1 VFETNFDGDLDTYLT
16 RMATETKQFVKD
28 VWSHCVGFPGVDD
41 VAAFIRYMKNC
52 QLKTTFFFAD
62 VNDQTVESTLKAL
75 RTQSELAHFMETHQG
90 LPPADLQDAFGRF
103 LGRLYKMPPLRRGG
117 EEQRDIAQERR
128 RHD

>member
-1 VFETNFDGDLDTYLT
+1 
-16 RMATETKQFVKD
+16 
-28 VWSHCVGFPGVDD
+28 
-41 VAAFIRYMKNC
+41 MKNC